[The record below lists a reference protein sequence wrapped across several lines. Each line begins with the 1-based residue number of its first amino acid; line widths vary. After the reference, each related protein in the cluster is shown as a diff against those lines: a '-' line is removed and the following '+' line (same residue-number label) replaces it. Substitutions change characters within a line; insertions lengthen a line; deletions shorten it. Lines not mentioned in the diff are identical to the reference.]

1 MDIEELNDSKDEED
15 SWKDYIWEDRELIEE
30 SENEN

>member
-1 MDIEELNDSKDEED
+1 MDIEELNESEDEED
-15 SWKDYIWEDRELIEE
+15 SWKDFIWEDRKLIEE